1 MLIGI
6 WKDAIDEHGEDAIER
21 VSNSQAPKE
30 VVGVISARRIGECRY
45 PKLIQQ
51 QEEDR
56 LAARI
61 CRTLERYG
69 IVRTWQLVALSAEEL
84 GHMTH
89 FGPLS
94 VQDVRN
100 CLAKYGLSLREE

>member
-6 WKDAIDEHGEDAIER
+6 WKNAIDKHGKDAIER
-21 VSNSQAPKE
+21 VNNSQAPKE
-30 VVGVISARRIGECRY
+30 VVGVISARRIGKGRY

-61 CRTLERYG
+61 CRALERHG
-69 IVRTWQLVALSAEEL
+69 ITRTWQLVALSAEEL
-84 GHMTH
+84 GYMTNISSM
-89 FGPLS
+89 S